1 MFGEKIILG
10 NAKCK
15 VDTKGRI
22 LLPKF
27 TYSEKDDEIVLSS
40 DDNGIILLNNIVCL
54 KRRINELEKNMSSES
69 DERLIKSLN
78 DKLER
83 LYFSCISV
91 SKVDSQR
98 RLIIP
103 VSTRMEYDINDSV
116 ILQGCKD
123 HLKMFNSDEAYNNY
137 KMMLKQL

>member
-69 DERLIKSLN
+69 DERLVKSLN
-78 DKLER
+78 DKLEK

-123 HLKMFNSDEAYNNY
+123 HLKMFNSDESYQNY
-137 KMMLKQL
+137 KMMIKQL

>member
-1 MFGEKIILG
+1 MFGENIILG

-98 RLIIP
+98 RLIIS

-123 HLKMFNSDEAYNNY
+123 HLKMFNSDESYQNY
-137 KMMLKQL
+137 KMMIKQL

>member
-54 KRRINELEKNMSSES
+54 KRRINELEKNISSES

-78 DKLER
+78 DKLEK

-123 HLKMFNSDEAYNNY
+123 HLKMFNSDESYQNY
-137 KMMLKQL
+137 KMMIKQL

>member
-54 KRRINELEKNMSSES
+54 KRRINELEKNISNES
-69 DERLIKSLN
+69 DERLIMSLN
-78 DKLER
+78 NKLESI
-83 LYFSCISV
+83 YFSCISV
-91 SKVDSQR
+91 SKVDRQR

-103 VSTRMEYDINDSV
+103 MSIRTEHDISDSV
-116 ILQGCKD
+116 ILQGCGD
-123 HLKMFNSDEAYNNY
+123 HLKMFNSSESYENY

>member
-40 DDNGIILLNNIVCL
+40 DDNGMILLNNIVCL

-83 LYFSCISV
+83 LCFSCISV

-123 HLKMFNSDEAYNNY
+123 HLKMFNSDESYQNY
-137 KMMLKQL
+137 KMMIKQL

>member
-69 DERLIKSLN
+69 EERLIKSLN

-98 RLIIP
+98 RIIIP

-123 HLKMFNSDEAYNNY
+123 HLKMFNSDESYQNY
-137 KMMLKQL
+137 KMMIKQL

>member
-15 VDTKGRI
+15 VDIKGRI

-98 RLIIP
+98 RLIIS

-123 HLKMFNSDEAYNNY
+123 HLKMFNSDESYQNY
-137 KMMLKQL
+137 KMMIKQL

>member
-1 MFGEKIILG
+1 MFGENIVLG
-10 NAKCK
+10 NTECK

-22 LLPKF
+22 FLPKF
-27 TYSEKDDEIVLSS
+27 SYSEKDDEIVFSVN
-40 DDNGIILLNNIVCL
+40 DDNTILLNNLVCL

-123 HLKMFNSDEAYNNY
+123 HLKMFNSDESYQNY
-137 KMMLKQL
+137 KMMIKQL

>member
-40 DDNGIILLNNIVCL
+40 DYNGIILLNNIVCL

-123 HLKMFNSDEAYNNY
+123 HLKMFNSDESYQNY
-137 KMMLKQL
+137 KMMIKQL

>member
-1 MFGEKIILG
+1 MFGENIILG

-22 LLPKF
+22 FLPKF

-54 KRRINELEKNMSSES
+54 KRRINELEKNRSSES

-123 HLKMFNSDEAYNNY
+123 HLKMFNSDESYENY

>member
-27 TYSEKDDEIVLSS
+27 TYSEKDDEIVLSN

-123 HLKMFNSDEAYNNY
+123 HLKMFNSDESYQNY
-137 KMMLKQL
+137 KMMIKQL

>member
-40 DDNGIILLNNIVCL
+40 DDNGIILLNNLVCL
-54 KRRINELEKNMSSES
+54 KRRISELEKNMSSES

-123 HLKMFNSDEAYNNY
+123 HLKMFNSDESYQNY
-137 KMMLKQL
+137 KMMIKQL